1 MAIKKIASDTL
12 DFILEACK
20 SSHPHEFGALLEAEG
35 DTITHVL
42 YLPGTEA
49 TSQSVLINKWM
60 MPNIPHAGS
69 VHSHPS
75 GAVYP
80 SGPDLIFFR
89 SNQVNIIVGSPYSRD
104 SWKAFDKNGELMQ
117 LEVTECDLE
126 DTALDRFRDELT
138 ADLGDEFGDEFT
150 DDFADNFVDEDSVDE
165 FAADSAA
172 NPAAE
177 SHDGFR
183 NEFDREFNDESKNEL
198 SD

>member
-1 MAIKKIASDTL
+1 MAVKKIASDTL
-12 DFILEACK
+12 DFILESCK

-35 DTITHVL
+35 DTITHVI

-60 MPNIPHAGS
+60 MPNVPHAGS

-104 SWKAFDKNGELMQ
+104 SWKAFDHNGELVQ
-117 LEVTECDLE
+117 LEVMECELEE

-138 ADLGDEFGDEFT
+138 ADLGDEFDGEIDDGLTHALTDEFT
-150 DDFADNFVDEDSVDE
+150 GD
-165 FAADSAA
+165 
-172 NPAAE
+172 
-177 SHDGFR
+177 
-183 NEFDREFNDESKNEL
+183 FNDEFEDDFNSDNE
-198 SD
+198 SE

>member
-1 MAIKKIASDTL
+1 MTVKKIASDTL
-12 DFILEACK
+12 DFILESCK

-35 DTITHVL
+35 DTITHVI

-49 TSQSVLINKWM
+49 TTQSVLINKWM

-80 SGPDLIFFR
+80 SGQDLIFFR
-89 SNQVNIIVGSPYSRD
+89 SNQINIIVGSPYSRD

-117 LEVTECDLE
+117 LEVTECGLE

-138 ADLGDEFGDEFT
+138 ADLGDEFT
-150 DDFADNFVDEDSVDE
+150 DDFADDFADDFSNEELVDE
-165 FAADSAA
+165 FAADSATDS
-172 NPAAE
+172 AAE
-177 SHDGFR
+177 SHDESH
-183 NEFDREFNDESKNEL
+183 NEFDGEFNDEAKNEL

>member
-1 MAIKKIASDTL
+1 MAVKKIASGTL
-12 DFILEACK
+12 DFILESCK

-35 DTITHVL
+35 DTITHVI

-60 MPNIPHAGS
+60 MPNVPHAGS

-104 SWKAFDKNGELMQ
+104 SWKAFDHNGEFVQ
-117 LEVTECDLE
+117 LEVTECGLE

-138 ADLGDEFGDEFT
+138 ADLGDEFT
-150 DDFADNFVDEDSVDE
+150 DEDSVDE
-165 FAADSAA
+165 LAD
-172 NPAAE
+172 
-177 SHDGFR
+177 
-183 NEFDREFNDESKNEL
+183 EFTGNLNDEFEDDFN
-198 SD
+198 SDDEFE